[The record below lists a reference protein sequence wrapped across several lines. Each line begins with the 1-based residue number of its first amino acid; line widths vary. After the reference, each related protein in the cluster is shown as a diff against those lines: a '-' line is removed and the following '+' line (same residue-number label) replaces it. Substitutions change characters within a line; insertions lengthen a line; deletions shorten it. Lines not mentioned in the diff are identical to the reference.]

1 MDHIKIKSLKE
12 LGDEFKERLNI
23 IAKNEKGITGFP
35 SGFHKLDALTNGFQ
49 PSNLILIGGV
59 AGMGSTAF
67 ALSLINK
74 MTLENQCSIAY
85 FSLELTAQQLMMRI
99 ISQQTTIT
107 VEKLR
112 LGLLNENEME
122 LVSQKTEELEEA
134 PLFIIDYPFLTV
146 SDIEHKIYELICPNY
161 GVDLIMIDMLH
172 LIGNNTKDKVGK
184 VLNKKELAKITFQ
197 LKKLAERLNI
207 TIIVFVQLKEKL
219 YGHGYY
225 KRPLLSDIRKHAPID
240 KYADLIL
247 LLYRPAYYRIDEWDD
262 DDASSTA
269 GEAEIIVAKNSYG
282 SIGNARVKFTRH
294 LGEFDNLPIYDK
306 TDSDLPF
313 LIQLLHSAL
322 NWQTN
327 KLSLKNKSNLYVKI
341 NIF

>member
-1 MDHIKIKSLKE
+1 MDHTEIKSLKE
-12 LGDEFKERLNI
+12 LGDKLKERLDV
-23 IAKNEKGITGFP
+23 IAKNEKGITGIS
-35 SGFHKLDALTNGFQ
+35 SGFDKLDSLTNGFQ

-99 ISQQTTIT
+99 ISQQTTIAT
-107 VEKLR
+107 EKFR
-112 LGLLNENEME
+112 LGLLNENEIE
-122 LVSQKTEELEEA
+122 LVSQKLEELEEA

-146 SDIEHKIYELICPNY
+146 SDIENKIYELICPNY

-172 LIGNNTKDKVGK
+172 LIGSNKKDKVGK

-197 LKKLAERLNI
+197 LKKLAQKLNI
-207 TIIVFVQLKEKL
+207 TIIVFVNLKEKL

-225 KRPLLSDIRKHAPID
+225 KRPLLSDIRKQAPID

-247 LLYRPAYYRIDEWDD
+247 FLYRPEYYRIDEWDD
-262 DDASSTA
+262 DDASPTA

-282 SIGNARVKFTRH
+282 SIGNARVKFTGN
-294 LGEFDNLPIYDK
+294 LGGFDNLPIYDK

-313 LIQLLHSAL
+313 
-322 NWQTN
+322 
-327 KLSLKNKSNLYVKI
+327 
-341 NIF
+341 

>member
-1 MDHIKIKSLKE
+1 MDYTEIKSLKE
-12 LGDEFKERLNI
+12 LGDKLKERLDV
-23 IAKNEKGITGFP
+23 IAKNEKGITGIS
-35 SGFHKLDALTNGFQ
+35 SGFDKLDSLTNGFQ

-99 ISQQTTIT
+99 ISQQTTIAT
-107 VEKLR
+107 EKFR
-112 LGLLNENEME
+112 LGLLNENEIE
-122 LVSQKTEELEEA
+122 LVSQKLEELEEA

-172 LIGNNTKDKVGK
+172 LIGNNSKDKVDK
-184 VLNKKELAKITFQ
+184 VLNKKELAMITFQ
-197 LKKLAERLNI
+197 LKKLAEKLNI

-219 YGHGYY
+219 YGHGFY

-247 LLYRPAYYRIDEWDD
+247 FLYRPEYYRIDEWDD
-262 DDASSTA
+262 DDASPTA

-282 SIGNARVKFTRH
+282 SIGNARVKFTGN
-294 LGEFDNLPIYDK
+294 LGGFDNLPIYDK

-313 LIQLLHSAL
+313 
-322 NWQTN
+322 
-327 KLSLKNKSNLYVKI
+327 
-341 NIF
+341 

>member
-1 MDHIKIKSLKE
+1 MDHIEIKTLKE
-12 LGDEFKERLNI
+12 LGDEFKERLNT

-35 SGFHKLDALTNGFQ
+35 SGFHKLDSLTNGFQ

-99 ISQQTTIT
+99 ISQQTTIDI
-107 VEKLR
+107 EKLR
-112 LGLLNENEME
+112 LGLLNENEIE
-122 LVSQKTEELEEA
+122 LISQKTEELEET

-146 SDIEHKIYELICPNY
+146 SDIAHKIYELICPNY

-172 LIGNNTKDKVGK
+172 LIGNNSKDKVDK
-184 VLNKKELAKITFQ
+184 VLNKKELAMITFQ
-197 LKKLAERLNI
+197 LKKLAEKLNI

-247 LLYRPAYYRIDEWDD
+247 FLYRPEYYRIDEWDD
-262 DDASSTA
+262 DDASPTA

-282 SIGNARVKFTRH
+282 SIGNARVKFTGN
-294 LGEFDNLPIYDK
+294 LGGFDNLPIYDK

-313 LIQLLHSAL
+313 
-322 NWQTN
+322 
-327 KLSLKNKSNLYVKI
+327 
-341 NIF
+341 

>member
-1 MDHIKIKSLKE
+1 MDHIEIKTLKE
-12 LGDEFKERLNI
+12 LGDEFKERLNT
-23 IAKNEKGITGFP
+23 IAKNEKGITGFS
-35 SGFHKLDALTNGFQ
+35 SGFHKLDSLTNGFQ

-99 ISQQTTIT
+99 ISQQTTID

-112 LGLLNENEME
+112 LGLLNENEIE
-122 LVSQKTEELEEA
+122 LISQKTEELEET

-146 SDIEHKIYELICPNY
+146 SDIAHKIYELICPNY

-172 LIGNNTKDKVGK
+172 LIGSNKKDKVGK

-207 TIIVFVQLKEKL
+207 TIIVFVHLKEKL
-219 YGHGYY
+219 YSRRS

-247 LLYRPAYYRIDEWDD
+247 FLYRPEYYRIDEWDD
-262 DDASSTA
+262 DDASPTA

-282 SIGNARVKFTRH
+282 SIGNARVKFTGH

-306 TDSDLPF
+306 TESDLPF
-313 LIQLLHSAL
+313 
-322 NWQTN
+322 
-327 KLSLKNKSNLYVKI
+327 
-341 NIF
+341 

>member
-1 MDHIKIKSLKE
+1 MDHIEIKSLKE
-12 LGDEFKERLNI
+12 LGDELKERLDI
-23 IAKNEKGITGFP
+23 IAKNEKSTSGIP

-49 PSNLILIGGV
+49 PSNLILIGAV
-59 AGMGSTAF
+59 AGMGKTEF

-85 FSLELTAQQLMMRI
+85 FSLELTAQQLMTRI
-99 ISQQTTIT
+99 IRQQTTIDI
-107 VEKLR
+107 EKLR
-112 LGLLNENEME
+112 LGLLNENEIE
-122 LVSQKTEELEEA
+122 LISQKTEELEEA

-172 LIGNNTKDKVGK
+172 LIGNNSKDKVDK
-184 VLNKKELAKITFQ
+184 VLNKKELAMITFQ

-225 KRPLLSDIRKHAPID
+225 KRPLLSDIRKHAAID

-247 LLYRPAYYRIDEWDD
+247 FLYRPEYYKIDEWDD
-262 DDASSTA
+262 DEQSPTS

-282 SIGNARVKFTRH
+282 GLGNARVKFTGH
-294 LGEFDNLPIYDK
+294 LGEFDNLPFYDK
-306 TDSDLPF
+306 PDSDLPF
-313 LIQLLHSAL
+313 
-322 NWQTN
+322 
-327 KLSLKNKSNLYVKI
+327 
-341 NIF
+341 